1 VIARIFFASSSRF
14 AAAFDFLAASRQGIV
29 FIHAYVRDVT
39 AVTALY
45 KAVPRFRRD
54 VRQSRYS
61 E

>member
-1 VIARIFFASSSRF
+1 MIARVFSASSSRF
-14 AAAFDFLAASRQGIV
+14 TAAFDFRAASRQGIV

-39 AVTALY
+39 AVNALD
-45 KAVPRFRRD
+45 KVVPRFRRD